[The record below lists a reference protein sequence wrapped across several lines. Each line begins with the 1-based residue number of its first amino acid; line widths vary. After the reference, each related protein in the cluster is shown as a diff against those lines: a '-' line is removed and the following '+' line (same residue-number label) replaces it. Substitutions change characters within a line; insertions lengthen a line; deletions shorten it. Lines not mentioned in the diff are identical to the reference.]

1 MKGNMKIPLRDIS
14 PNPQQPRRDF
24 DQSALTELAESIKN
38 VGLIQP
44 VVVEEIRPGKYFIID
59 GERRWRACK
68 MIDGLNSIEVVI
80 RDDLP
85 HGDKDRLAQ
94 AVVANVQRQDLN
106 PMEEARAYK
115 KLAIEHGM
123 SVNKIAIMTGKS
135 INTIS
140 ARLDLMDLDEKTQEL
155 MEKRLLPRDSRLT
168 HALISLPVEI
178 RVKVADRLS
187 KNNVSIKQML
197 KIIDKVKETIPSQ
210 IANSMNPT
218 ESKVLAIKLAI
229 KKEGFNK
236 NRWNVLQQVGKI
248 PPWDMVVAA
257 AENTCDDCSL
267 RDSANETICRECPAV
282 FFVSKLIKGVSK

>member
-115 KLAIEHGM
+115 TLAIEHGM

-236 NRWNVLQQVGKI
+236 NRWNVLQQVGKV